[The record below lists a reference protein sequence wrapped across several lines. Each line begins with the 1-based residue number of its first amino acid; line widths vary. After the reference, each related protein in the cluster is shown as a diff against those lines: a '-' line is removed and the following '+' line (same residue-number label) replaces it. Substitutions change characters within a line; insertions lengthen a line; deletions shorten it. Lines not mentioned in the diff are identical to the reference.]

1 MPTKRHDGC
10 HRRTVAP
17 LYHVFRRIAVADG
30 KARHASLV
38 LAKVPAFSV
47 QNDGKPVPK

>member
-1 MPTKRHDGC
+1 MSFAG
-10 HRRTVAP
+10 
-17 LYHVFRRIAVADG
+17 FAVADG